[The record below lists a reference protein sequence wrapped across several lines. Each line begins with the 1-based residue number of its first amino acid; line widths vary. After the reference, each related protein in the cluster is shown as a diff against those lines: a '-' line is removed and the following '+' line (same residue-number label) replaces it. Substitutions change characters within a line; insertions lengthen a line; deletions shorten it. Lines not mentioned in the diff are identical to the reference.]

1 MKMLLAQFHEK
12 YLLAKPLLSLFFIF
26 LLTAISAWY
35 VQDFKLAQILTLGV
49 VFLAIFLMFTLFFRT
64 LILALIAIVPNL
76 VVGVSVLG
84 LMGGVGI
91 SFTDK

>member
-35 VQDFKLAQILTLGV
+35 VQDFKLDI
-49 VFLAIFLMFTLFFRT
+49 RSEERR
-64 LILALIAIVPNL
+64 
-76 VVGVSVLG
+76 VGERV
-84 LMGGVGI
+84 
-91 SFTDK
+91 

>member
-1 MKMLLAQFHEK
+1 MC
-12 YLLAKPLLSLFFIF
+12 
-26 LLTAISAWY
+26 
-35 VQDFKLAQILTLGV
+35 G
-49 VFLAIFLMFTLFFRT
+49 FLAIFLMFTLFFRT

-91 SFTDK
+91 SFTDKQIKSFLIYGSNNTLTGYLFYGMDGRS

>member
-1 MKMLLAQFHEK
+1 
-12 YLLAKPLLSLFFIF
+12 
-26 LLTAISAWY
+26 
-35 VQDFKLAQILTLGV
+35 
-49 VFLAIFLMFTLFFRT
+49 MFTLFFRN
-64 LILALIAIVPNL
+64 LISALIAIVPNL

>member
-1 MKMLLAQFHEK
+1 
-12 YLLAKPLLSLFFIF
+12 
-26 LLTAISAWY
+26 
-35 VQDFKLAQILTLGV
+35 
-49 VFLAIFLMFTLFFRT
+49 MFTLFFRT

-91 SFTDK
+91 SFTDKQIKSFLIYGSNNTLTGYLFYGMDGRS